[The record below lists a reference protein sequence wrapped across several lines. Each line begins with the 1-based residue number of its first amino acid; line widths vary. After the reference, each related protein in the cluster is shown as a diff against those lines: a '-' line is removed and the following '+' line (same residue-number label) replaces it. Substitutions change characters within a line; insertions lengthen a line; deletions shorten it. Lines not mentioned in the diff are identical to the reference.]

1 MPYSVIVSEPS
12 EHPTK
17 EAIPMSHA
25 GPGLAHSNISDALA
39 RSRLGVPSI
48 IFFMMS
54 AAAPFLVVAGAT
66 TTAYAVTGIVELP
79 VAFVAVAVVLAIFS
93 IGYVAMARQ
102 ITNAGAFYTYVARGL
117 GRIPGVAAAF
127 VAVLAYNALQIALYG
142 GFGVL
147 ANGLLLEKGGPD
159 VKWWIWSLGAWLI
172 VAILGLL
179 RVDLNGKVLAVLLIA
194 EIVVLLI
201 YDFFN
206 LSNPAGGT
214 VDFSPLSP
222 SGLFVGGI
230 GAALVIAM
238 TGFVGFESAA
248 IFSEEAKNPRRT
260 VPVATFL
267 TLIIIAVLYALSS
280 WAMSVATGVDNIVAV
295 ATENSVFTLI
305 GLAAQNIN
313 TTFADIGGYLLV
325 TSIFAGLLSFH
336 NAVARYLFALGR
348 ENVLPRALGQT
359 SQRSGAPRTA
369 SVVQSVLALVVVG
382 AYAIFGWDPLVNLF
396 FWIGMLGGFGVLLL
410 VTVTSVAV
418 IAYFAQNPGEEGVV
432 TRLLAPAVSAI
443 LLGVMTVVAF
453 INFDTLLGVPPTDNA
468 RYILPALYLLAIVL
482 GVVWAATLRVS
493 NRRAYDSIGLGAN
506 AATGRSFSDAD
517 LHPPT
522 SAPTGAGW

>member
-1 MPYSVIVSEPS
+1 
-12 EHPTK
+12 
-17 EAIPMSHA
+17 MSHA

-66 TTAYAVTGIVELP
+66 TTAYAVTGITAIP
-79 VAFVAVAVVLAIFS
+79 IAFIAVALVLAIFS

-117 GRIPGVAAAF
+117 GRIPGVSAAF

-147 ANGLLLEKGGPD
+147 AQGLALEKFGWD
-159 VKWWIWSLGAWLI
+159 AAWWVWALGAWLI

-194 EIVVLLI
+194 EIAILLI

-214 VDFSPLSP
+214 VDFSPLNP
-222 SGLFVGGI
+222 SGLFTAGI
-230 GAALVIAM
+230 GAALILAM

-280 WAMSVATGVDNIVAV
+280 WAMSVATGVDQIVAV
-295 ATENSVFTLI
+295 SGEQSVFTLM

-325 TSIFAGLLSFH
+325 TSMFAGLLAFH

-369 SVVQSVLALVVVG
+369 SVVQSVLAVIVIAV
-382 AYAIFGWDPLVNLF
+382 YAILNIDPLVKLF
-396 FWIGMLGGFGVLLL
+396 FWVGMLGGFGVLLL

-418 IAYFAQNPGEEGVV
+418 IAYFAKTPGEENVV
-432 TRLLAPAVSAI
+432 TRFLAPAVSAI
-443 LLGVMTVVAF
+443 LLGVMSVVAF

-468 RYILPALYLLAIVL
+468 RYILPALYLLAIIL
-482 GVVWAATLRVS
+482 GVIWAATLRVS
-493 NRRAYDSIGLGAN
+493 NRRAYESIGLGAN
-506 AATGRSFSDAD
+506 ASTGRSFSDAD
-517 LHPPT
+517 LNPPT
-522 SAPTGAGW
+522 SAPTGANW

>member
-1 MPYSVIVSEPS
+1 
-12 EHPTK
+12 
-17 EAIPMSHA
+17 MSHP

-79 VAFVAVAVVLAIFS
+79 VAFIAVAIVLAIFS

-117 GRIPGVAAAF
+117 GRVPGVSAAF

-147 ANGLLLEKGGPD
+147 ANQLTADKFNWNVD
-159 VKWWIWSLGAWLI
+159 WWVWSLGAWVI
-172 VAILGLL
+172 VAVLGLM
-179 RVDLNGKVLAVLLIA
+179 RVDLNGKVLAVLLTA

-201 YDFFN
+201 FDFFN
-206 LSNPAGGT
+206 LTNPAGGS
-214 VDFSPLSP
+214 VDFSPLAP
-222 SGLFVGGI
+222 GGLFAAGI
-230 GAALVIAM
+230 GAALVLAM

-248 IFSEEAKNPRRT
+248 IFSEEAKDPRRT

-267 TLIIIAVLYALSS
+267 TLLIIAVLYALSS

-305 GLAAQNIN
+305 GLAAENIN
-313 TTFADIGGYLLV
+313 TTFADIGAYLLV
-325 TSIFAGLLSFH
+325 TSMFAGLLAFH

-348 ENVLPRALGQT
+348 ESVLPRALGQT

-369 SVVQSVLALVVVG
+369 SIVQSVLAVIVIT
-382 AYAIFGWDPLVNLF
+382 AYAVFNWDPLVNLF
-396 FWIGMLGGFGVLLL
+396 FWVGMLGGFGVLVL

-418 IAYFAQNPGEEGVV
+418 IAYFAKNPGEEGVV
-432 TRLLAPAVSAI
+432 TRLLAPAVAAI
-443 LLGVMTVVAF
+443 VLGVMTVVALV
-453 INFDTLLGVPPTDNA
+453 NFDVLLGVPPTDNA

-482 GVVWAATLRVS
+482 GVIWAVTLRVS

-517 LHPPT
+517 LNPPT